1 MGRKGE
7 NTQFNL
13 FCHPSGKDLICKIT
27 RDDVVVAQYVDR
39 GLYQRSGQQIACTQT
54 EERGLNCKVE

>member
-1 MGRKGE
+1 MGMKGE

-27 RDDVVVAQYVDR
+27 KNDVVVAKYVDR
-39 GLYQRSGQQIACTQT
+39 GIYQRSSQKIDCLQSKK
-54 EERGLNCKVE
+54 GLNCKIGE